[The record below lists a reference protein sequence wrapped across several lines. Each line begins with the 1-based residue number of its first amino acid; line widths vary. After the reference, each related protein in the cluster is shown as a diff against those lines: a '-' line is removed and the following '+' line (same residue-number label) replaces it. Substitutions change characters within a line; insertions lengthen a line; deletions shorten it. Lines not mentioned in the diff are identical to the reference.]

1 MDYPWH
7 LYIMSSFY
15 IIAGIMHFI
24 KPKIYLRIMP
34 HYLPKHKFLVY
45 FSGVLEI
52 VLGIA
57 ICISFLKNLALIA
70 IIGLLFAFLTVHFY
84 MLNNKKAA
92 SGLPKWLL
100 VLRIPIQF
108 VLMYWAYSY
117 IEL

>member
-1 MDYPWH
+1 
-7 LYIMSSFY
+7 MSALY

-24 KPKIYLRIMP
+24 KPKTYLRIMP

-45 FSGVLEI
+45 FSGVIEI

-57 ICISFLKNLALIA
+57 ICIPFFKNLALCA
-70 IIGLLFAFLTVHFY
+70 ITGMLLAFLLVHFF

-108 VLMYWAYSY
+108 ILMYWAYNY
-117 IEL
+117 LEL